1 MNLFSGTASIL
12 VKDGSKGQMGI
23 NTMGDLILDGIDG
36 SVPLQAFSGEGQ
48 VPKLFLL
55 PIGNY
60 TV

>member
-1 MNLFSGTASIL
+1 
-12 VKDGSKGQMGI
+12 MGI
-23 NTMGDLILDGIDG
+23 NMMGDLILDGIDG

-48 VPKLFLL
+48 VPKSFLL